1 MGIVGLGLGVYLGL
15 LHQSKFHYGMCK
27 YAYPETWPIP
37 KAIARLLIGLCAAL
51 PSLGLYQL
59 KPEQVP

>member
-15 LHQSKFHYGMCK
+15 LHQSKFYYGMTQ
-27 YAYPETWPIP
+27 YEYPESWSIP

-51 PSLGLYQL
+51 PSLGLY
-59 KPEQVP
+59 